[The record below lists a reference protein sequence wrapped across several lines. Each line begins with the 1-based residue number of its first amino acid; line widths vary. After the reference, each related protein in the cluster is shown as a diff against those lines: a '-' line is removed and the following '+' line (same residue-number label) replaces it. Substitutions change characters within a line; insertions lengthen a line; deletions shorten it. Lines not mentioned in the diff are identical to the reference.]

1 METFINKMTLNVLRT
16 NLNGGTM
23 GRRKAIV
30 IDKVIS
36 DEWVDRY
43 NSLDSERMY
52 SEKSNRLASIMSS
65 VGKIAKEADKVYR
78 QAGTKSSEFKSMGLL
93 PIKEAYSYLK
103 SRGYDIM
110 FRAFGGRVER
120 GTIPSYKFGKKR
132 YIPMQ
137 FLEELLSTKGNF
149 YNIRE
154 AYDAYRKYEPE
165 IELRAF
171 VGRIEKKVIPSIKV
185 GFRRYIPK
193 EAIDSLIHVSRNYHS
208 VAEAIQK
215 MHSGGIKIRKNTF
228 ERRLDRGRIPFIKIG
243 GKRYIHSEILGEVI
257 EKEKKL

>member
-1 METFINKMTLNVLRT
+1 
-16 NLNGGTM
+16 M

-36 DEWVDRY
+36 DEWVERY
-43 NSLDSERMY
+43 NNLDSERMY
-52 SEKSNRLASIMSS
+52 NEKTNKLASIMSS
-65 VGKIAKEADKVYR
+65 VGKVAKEADKVYR

-120 GTIPSYKFGKKR
+120 GTVPSYKFGKKR

-137 FLEELLSTKGNF
+137 FLEELLATKDNF

-154 AYDAYRKYEPE
+154 AYDAYRKYEPDV
-165 IELRAF
+165 ELRAF

-185 GFRRYIPK
+185 GFRRYIPR

-208 VAEAIQK
+208 VAESIEK
-215 MHSGGIKIRKNTF
+215 MHASSIKIRKNTF

-243 GKRYIHSEILGEVI
+243 GKRYIHSEILNEVI

>member
-1 METFINKMTLNVLRT
+1 
-16 NLNGGTM
+16 
-23 GRRKAIV
+23 
-30 IDKVIS
+30 
-36 DEWVDRY
+36 
-43 NSLDSERMY
+43 
-52 SEKSNRLASIMSS
+52 MSS
-65 VGKIAKEADKVYR
+65 VGKTAREADKVYR
-78 QAGTKSSEFKSMGLL
+78 QSGTKSSEFKSMGLM

-137 FLEELLSTKGNF
+137 FLDELLATKGQF
-149 YNIRE
+149 FNIRE
-154 AYDAYRKYEPE
+154 AYETYRKYEPK
-165 IELRAF
+165 IEMRAF
-171 VGRIEKKVIPSIKV
+171 VGRIEKKVIPSVKV

-193 EAIDSLIHVSRNYHS
+193 EAVESLIHVSRNYHS

-215 MHSGGIKIRKNTF
+215 MHSSSIKIRKNTF

-257 EKEKKL
+257 DKERKL

>member
-1 METFINKMTLNVLRT
+1 
-16 NLNGGTM
+16 M
-23 GRRKAIV
+23 GRRKTIV
-30 IDKVIS
+30 IDRVIS
-36 DEWVDRY
+36 DEWVDKY
-43 NSLDSERMY
+43 NNLDSERMY
-52 SEKSNRLASIMSS
+52 NEKATKLSGIISS
-65 VGKIAKEADKVYR
+65 VNRIAKEAEKVYR
-78 QAGTKSSEFKSMGLL
+78 QNGTKSSEFKGMGLM

-120 GTIPSYKFGKKR
+120 GAIPSYKFGKKR

-137 FLEELLSTKGNF
+137 FLDELVATKGNF

-154 AYDAYRKYEPE
+154 AYNEYRKHEPD
-165 IELRAF
+165 IEFRAF

-185 GFRRYIPK
+185 GFRRFIPK
-193 EAIDSLIHVSRNYHS
+193 DAIEGLVHVSNNYYSVSEAIRGMHDS
-208 VAEAIQK
+208 
-215 MHSGGIKIRKNTF
+215 GIKIRKNTF

-243 GKRYIHSEILGEVI
+243 GKRFIHNEILNDVI